1 MYHDFVIHSSD
12 DGHLGCFHVLAIVK
26 NAATNIGVHVSLSVM
41 VSSGHMSSSGI
52 SGSHDS
58 STPSFLRNLH
68 NVFVGILYIVW
79 IQDICQIDVL
89 QMFSFFL

>member
-1 MYHDFVIHSSD
+1 MNV
-12 DGHLGCFHVLAIVK
+12 GCFHVLAIV
-26 NAATNIGVHVSLSVM
+26 NSAAVNIGVCVPFSILVF
-41 VSSGHMSSSGI
+41 SGYMLSSGI